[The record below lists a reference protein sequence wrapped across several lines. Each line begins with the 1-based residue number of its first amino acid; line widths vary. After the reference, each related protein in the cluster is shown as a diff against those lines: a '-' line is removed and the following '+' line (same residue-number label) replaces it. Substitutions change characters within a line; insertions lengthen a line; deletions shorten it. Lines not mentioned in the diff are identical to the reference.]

1 MTSVMK
7 DIVTWLKQWYYTE
20 PEVDTLIGGLQTQ
33 INNKADSSTV
43 SALDTTVSGKADKT
57 GGAAQITDAN
67 ANNYTNIGS
76 LSSGATQQ
84 AINDAINTKIG
95 TLMSI
100 DWIQVVS
107 TLPAA
112 SASTMGK
119 LYLVAISG
127 ASGTNVFEEYVTV
140 KDTSTTPTS
149 YITISTRSSLR

>member
-76 LSSGATQQ
+76 LSSGASNQ
-84 AINDAINTKIG
+84 
-95 TLMSI
+95 
-100 DWIQVVS
+100 
-107 TLPAA
+107 
-112 SASTMGK
+112 
-119 LYLVAISG
+119 
-127 ASGTNVFEEYVTV
+127 
-140 KDTSTTPTS
+140 
-149 YITISTRSSLR
+149 